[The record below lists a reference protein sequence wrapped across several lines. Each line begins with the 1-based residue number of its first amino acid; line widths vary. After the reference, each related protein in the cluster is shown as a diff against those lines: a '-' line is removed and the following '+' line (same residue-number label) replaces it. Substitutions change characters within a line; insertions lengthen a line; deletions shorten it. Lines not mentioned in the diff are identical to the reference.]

1 MKWLIALL
9 VSIGMFY
16 TGYHHASRYQTEE
29 VESSTPSEEKGTEA
43 PTAEAQPKPIE
54 FEPPEQAPAAA
65 PMPEMV
71 EAKPVKEEPVRVELD
86 PTPSAP
92 SPNDFKP
99 IDFRTA
105 EARDRPDS
113 PELEQ
118 ALTATLTSGDWNSY
132 RDYLRRSLN
141 PHTLAEARDARGLAD
156 ILDGK
161 RFARTH
167 AQERFLT
174 KFPTEAVQKS
184 FRDQAFALW
193 LLNNE
198 DAMTAAYDQITE
210 KDDPTA
216 VVAFLAD
223 LYAET
228 REDLETY
235 TNLAIACALVHDSK
249 KGGSAI
255 NRFFWYVKHDKDDR
269 LFRDLKTM
277 AIADLCLV
285 VDGVDLNQMDWVQN
299 EYRRKAPRSGTGKVY
314 SDIEYRM
321 DFVTGE
327 TDRKDVYE
335 EYSLAEIKKHGGI
348 CSDQTHFATNVCR
361 ALGIP
366 AVGLSGSGD
375 RGAHAWVGYQNDDGI
390 WTTHGRYENYANG
403 SFRDPQTRKRV
414 IESELLLRSEPEFRS
429 SKRIESLQNDF
440 RLIDQL
446 TDADEL
452 ERATELAQKLLVS
465 NRAYVPGW
473 ERLFKIYGL
482 RRDELTGDGPLT
494 SEEVVASIKDYEI
507 ALKEF
512 PDLLDRADKT
522 LNTTLAGVLDQDTH
536 LKLIKRRR
544 HRVESIDEARLLAIL
559 ELIRQEAKI
568 YQKTADYDA
577 ITALYR
583 RELRTGADD
592 VQHFMKLAGDYWK
605 YSAGNPDREKT
616 ALQLIGS
623 RVKSNFGDKLK
634 SSDWFTKDT
643 AIKPHAQLAGF
654 YRAAGDSD
662 RALRLEK
669 DLAKIREDMRAE
681 KKS

>member
-1 MKWLIALL
+1 
-9 VSIGMFY
+9 
-16 TGYHHASRYQTEE
+16 
-29 VESSTPSEEKGTEA
+29 
-43 PTAEAQPKPIE
+43 
-54 FEPPEQAPAAA
+54 
-65 PMPEMV
+65 
-71 EAKPVKEEPVRVELD
+71 
-86 PTPSAP
+86 
-92 SPNDFKP
+92 
-99 IDFRTA
+99 
-105 EARDRPDS
+105 
-113 PELEQ
+113 
-118 ALTATLTSGDWNSY
+118 
-132 RDYLRRSLN
+132 
-141 PHTLAEARDARGLAD
+141 
-156 ILDGK
+156 
-161 RFARTH
+161 
-167 AQERFLT
+167 
-174 KFPTEAVQKS
+174 
-184 FRDQAFALW
+184 
-193 LLNNE
+193 
-198 DAMTAAYDQITE
+198 
-210 KDDPTA
+210 
-216 VVAFLAD
+216 
-223 LYAET
+223 
-228 REDLETY
+228 
-235 TNLAIACALVHDSK
+235 
-249 KGGSAI
+249 
-255 NRFFWYVKHDKDDR
+255 
-269 LFRDLKTM
+269 
-277 AIADLCLV
+277 
-285 VDGVDLNQMDWVQN
+285 
-299 EYRRKAPRSGTGKVY
+299 
-314 SDIEYRM
+314 
-321 DFVTGE
+321 
-327 TDRKDVYE
+327 
-335 EYSLAEIKKHGGI
+335 
-348 CSDQTHFATNVCR
+348 
-361 ALGIP
+361 
-366 AVGLSGSGD
+366 
-375 RGAHAWVGYQNDDGI
+375 
-390 WTTHGRYENYANG
+390 
-403 SFRDPQTRKRV
+403 
-414 IESELLLRSEPEFRS
+414 
-429 SKRIESLQNDF
+429 KRIESLQNDF